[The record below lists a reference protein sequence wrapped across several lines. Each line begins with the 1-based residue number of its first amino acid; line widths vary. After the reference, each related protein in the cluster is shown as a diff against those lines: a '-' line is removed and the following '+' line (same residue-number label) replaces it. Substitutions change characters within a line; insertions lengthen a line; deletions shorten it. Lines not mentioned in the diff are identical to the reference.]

1 MGRYI
6 DWSHVVGRYSDVA
19 KTADATG
26 TGSYFLEMAEYE
38 VDGRLAPRYPVPFS
52 PAPLVVKDLC
62 IDLTYYKMNIMQEKV
77 EPLKTSL
84 DERFEAILNGT
95 LVLTNSGGS
104 LLATPPNAAWVSN
117 SYHSSFGPDSDPN
130 WAVDSN
136 WIQDAVDARG

>member
-6 DWSHVVGRYSDVA
+6 DWSHVTGRYPTVA
-19 KTADATG
+19 NRADSTG

-38 VDGRLAPRYPVPFS
+38 VDGRLAPLYTVPFS

-62 IDLTYYKMNIMQEKV
+62 IDLIYYKMNILQESV

-95 LVLTNSGGS
+95 LLLTNSAGS
-104 LLATPPNAAWVSN
+104 LLTTPPNGAWISN
-117 SYHSSFGPDSDPN
+117 SYHSMFGPDSPAN
-130 WAVDSN
+130 WSVDSN